1 MKVFKKYKQSV
12 LLTSFMFCI
21 NLTFAQKL
29 SIDGAVIRNTTLDL
43 KGINTAA
50 FFHFTEKFSGG
61 LELTRFYTRHIG
73 IKSEGIER
81 SAWDIDL
88 NFHYDIFRF
97 RQLVLYPITGVGYN
111 EVRENNRQL
120 HESVY
125 ERYWAVNTGAGIR
138 LDGWIL
144 QPHAEYTTAW
154 VNRFEHIFLAG
165 ISIEIG
171 KKKIK

>member
-1 MKVFKKYKQSV
+1 MKAYRTLV
-12 LLTSFMFCI
+12 LFSACFICVQ
-21 NLTFAQKL
+21 LTFAQKL
-29 SIDGAVIRNTTLDL
+29 SFDGAIITNTTLDL

-61 LELTRFYTRHIG
+61 LELTRFFTRHFG
-73 IKSEGIER
+73 IKSDRMER

-97 RQLVLYPITGVGYN
+97 RQFTLYPIAGVGYN

-120 HESVY
+120 KESVY
-125 ERYWAVNTGAGIR
+125 EKYWAANTGAGIR
-138 LDGWIL
+138 LDGWVL
-144 QPHAEYTTAW
+144 KPHAEYTVVW
-154 VNRFEHIFLAG
+154 IDRLEHIFLAG
-165 ISIEIG
+165 ISYEFE